1 MKIWIDIR
9 NASKNKNNFTKDLVD
24 YLVWNKKE
32 NLLNIYADKWFEVEW
47 KIVQEAFSTFW
58 WEQTLFLQQLKKDKN
73 DVIFSFEETF
83 PIWYSG
89 EVILVIPSLETILYP
104 DIENTKLLKKY
115 SHLYTIKKN
124 LKNAKKIVCFTES
137 TQRELNEKLNI
148 SEEKIVTIAPFFPS
162 SKEIKLT
169 LDIKAKLGIQWDY
182 FIYDYNYYSNNNL
195 KRVLEA
201 IKEIAK
207 QREIYLVILG
217 SKNANNREIRE
228 LILSLDISK
237 NILFAGTPDGNELG
251 CYYKESLGVI
261 YPIIYDNFPMTLH
274 HALNYNTPILASDNT
289 ETRNI
294 FGESITYF
302 SPISVSS
309 MVKNITTFL
318 DAGKKVPNYESVKNK
333 YNISDFYNN
342 LISIIR

>member
-9 NASKNKNNFTKDLVD
+9 NASKNKNIFTKDFVE
-24 YLVWNKKE
+24 YLFLNKKE
-32 NLLNIYADKWFEVEW
+32 NLLNIYADKGFEW
-47 KIVQEAFSTFW
+47 GGKIVPESFSTFW
-58 WEQTLFLQQLKKDKN
+58 GEQTLFLQQLKKDKN
-73 DVIFSFEETF
+73 DIVISFEETF
-83 PIWYSG
+83 PIFYSWDLI
-89 EVILVIPSLETILYP
+89 VVIPSLETILYP

-115 SHLYTIKKN
+115 SYLYTIKKN
-124 LKNAKKIVCFTES
+124 LKNAKKIVCFTQS

-148 SEEKIVTIAPFFPS
+148 SEDKIITISPFFPS
-162 SKEIKLT
+162 SKEISLPI
-169 LDIKAKLGIQWDY
+169 DVKAKLGIRWDY

-201 IKEIAK
+201 IKEISK
-207 QREIYLVILG
+207 KRDIYLVILG

-237 NILFAGTPDGNELG
+237 NILFGGTPDGNELG
-251 CYYKESLGVI
+251 CYYKEALGVI
-261 YPIIYDNFPMTLH
+261 YPVIYDNFPMTLH
-274 HALNYNTPILASDNT
+274 HAVNYNTPILASDNT

-294 FGESITYF
+294 FGNSIVYF

-309 MVKNITTFL
+309 MVKNITEFL
-318 DAGKKVPNYESVKNK
+318 DSGKKEVDYESIKKK
-333 YNISDFYNN
+333 YTIWDFYNH